1 MVAINRITP
10 KGGRECGAQVMDGVG
25 TQPLRRSRWPI
36 PCHIATRPV
45 AVTSA
50 ALAAGCGVEATH
62 SLPDPKGRPP
72 MTGAG
77 GLLATSEQALAMAAK
92 AFLVLPSLT
101 RCSNE

>member
-1 MVAINRITP
+1 
-10 KGGRECGAQVMDGVG
+10 
-25 TQPLRRSRWPI
+25 
-36 PCHIATRPV
+36 
-45 AVTSA
+45 
-50 ALAAGCGVEATH
+50 
-62 SLPDPKGRPP
+62 